1 MSVPLPV
8 PAAEPT
14 TARST
19 AAGPVSVWPIL
30 ARGLAAG
37 GAAGVATGLA
47 ETLLVAARVQ
57 TPVGAGG
64 LSAFALA
71 AAGLYAL
78 PFALAGATIGLVS
91 AVLRRALP
99 APRDAMSVPAAALV
113 ASVVAPSGAAVIFQL
128 GHHFATGY
136 RNASLA
142 AFAMAATALAVLV
155 ALALVLPALVAT
167 ARRLRRPGLAWGLA
181 LVVLAAVLVPP
192 LLAGPDQALRG
203 PFGFFGI
210 LALDALDRAVPL
222 LVLAGLVAAVATA
235 LGLGR
240 ARLRPRTVGLA
251 GGLALVSLLG
261 GGLAALALPH
271 VRALIGTVAPVL
283 PRVVVRID
291 RALDEDGDG
300 YARAL
305 GGGDCDDRNPR
316 VSPAE
321 PEVPDNGVD
330 EDCDGA
336 DLRLRR
342 RGARGSAGASP
353 APAPAPAGRPPLP
366 DDLSFL
372 VITVDALDADLG
384 FMGFSEWPV
393 SPNLDRLAA
402 RSVVYERAYALGTYT
417 AQSLPP
423 MMAGRYPS
431 ELRRTAAH
439 EVRYF
444 LDNTFLAELLKER
457 GFATAG
463 AASHFLF
470 APLFG
475 WTQGFDRFKDTGSEG
490 DAPPGS
496 HVDLRH
502 SSRLVANEAIRLL
515 ADPERT
521 RGRFFFWVHFLDPH
535 KQYLDHPGH
544 RFGGSNRARYA
555 GEVAYTDE
563 HVGRVLDALSAS
575 PLAARTVVVVTGDH
589 GEAFGQHGSY
599 FHGRETWDE
608 IIRVPLVVHVPGL
621 AARRI
626 ARRVSHIDLFPT
638 LLDLAG
644 SPARPDARGVSLL
657 SELAGGSLPDRPILL
672 EQPKNPYY
680 RMRRVFIDGGD
691 KLHHLVEERSFRL
704 YDLDQDPGEE
714 HDLADAQPERL
725 AAIRRQYLEVLATH
739 VTAVEPAEIA
749 PPSETRRAPGE

>member
-1 MSVPLPV
+1 V
-8 PAAEPT
+8 
-14 TARST
+14 
-19 AAGPVSVWPIL
+19 G
-30 ARGLAAG
+30 
-37 GAAGVATGLA
+37 TGLA

-57 TPVGAGG
+57 TPVGAAG
-64 LSAFALA
+64 LSGFALA

-78 PFALAGATIGLVS
+78 PCALAGAAIGLVA

-99 APRDAMSVPAAALV
+99 ASRDAMSVPAAALV
-113 ASVVAPSGAAVIFQL
+113 AAVVAPSGAAVIFRL

-142 AFAMAATALAVLV
+142 ALAMAATALAVLS
-155 ALALVLPALVAT
+155 ALGLVLPALVAT
-167 ARRLRRPGLAWGLA
+167 ARRLRRPGLAWALA
-181 LVVLAAVLVPP
+181 LVILGAVLGPP
-192 LLAGPDQALRG
+192 LLAGPDAALRG
-203 PFGFFGI
+203 PFGFFGF

-222 LVLAGLVAAVATA
+222 LALAGLAAAVATA
-235 LGLGR
+235 FGLGR
-240 ARLRPRTVGLA
+240 ARLRPRTIALAAGLALASLLA
-251 GGLALVSLLG
+251 GGLAALG
-261 GGLAALALPH
+261 LPH
-271 VRALIGTVAPVL
+271 VRALVGTVAPVL

-291 RALDEDGDG
+291 RALDRDRDG

-336 DLRLRR
+336 DLRLRG
-342 RGARGSAGASP
+342 RGARASAGAGVSPTP
-353 APAPAPAGRPPLP
+353 APAPASRPPLP

-372 VITVDALDADLG
+372 FITVDALDTDLG

-423 MMAGRYPS
+423 LMAGRYPS

-563 HVGRVLDALSAS
+563 HIGRVLDALEAS

-626 ARRVSHIDLFPT
+626 TRRVSHIDLFPT

-644 SPARPDARGVSLL
+644 APPRPDARGVSLVP
-657 SELAGGSLPDRPILL
+657 ELAGGSLPDRPILL

-680 RMRRVFIDGGD
+680 RMRRVFIDGGW

-704 YDLDQDPGEE
+704 YDLDHDPGEE
-714 HDLADAQPERL
+714 HDLSDAQPERL
-725 AAIRRQYLEVLATH
+725 AAIRRRYLEFLATH
-739 VTAVEPAEIA
+739 VTAVEPVEIA
-749 PPSETRRAPGE
+749 PPSETRSDPGG